1 MFSVLFPGQG
11 SQSPGMAKIFY
22 ENFEYVK
29 SLFQEADDLLKNSI
43 SKLVLEGP
51 KDKLDLTEN
60 TQPAIF
66 LVTYSIF
73 QVLKKETSFDLNSAK
88 YFAGHSL
95 GEYSALACAEAL
107 TFSQTIQ
114 LLQKRGQA
122 MQSAVPKGQGGML
135 AVLGSDVE
143 KINEIIDTN
152 KDKFICYVANDNSVG
167 QIVVSGNNQDLDNF
181 SLELKN
187 NNIKNIKLPVSAP
200 FHCKLMDSATKI
212 MNEEISKIEFNS
224 PKVEIISN
232 VTAEPTNEPAK
243 IKELLVSQIEKPV
256 RWREIVNYM
265 IDKNINKFIE
275 IGPGKVL
282 SGLVKRINRNAEL
295 LQIKDL
301 EDSKKLYINDRFN

>member
-1 MFSVLFPGQG
+1 
-11 SQSPGMAKIFY
+11 
-22 ENFEYVK
+22 
-29 SLFQEADDLLKNSI
+29 
-43 SKLVLEGP
+43 
-51 KDKLDLTEN
+51 
-60 TQPAIF
+60 
-66 LVTYSIF
+66 
-73 QVLKKETSFDLNSAK
+73 
-88 YFAGHSL
+88 
-95 GEYSALACAEAL
+95 
-107 TFSQTIQ
+107 
-114 LLQKRGQA
+114 

-143 KINEIIDTN
+143 KINEIIESN

-181 SLELKN
+181 SSELKN

-282 SGLVKRINRNAEL
+282 SGLVKRINRNVEL
-295 LQIKDL
+295 LQINDL
-301 EDSKKLYINDRFN
+301 EDLKKFS

>member
-11 SQSPGMAKIFY
+11 SQSPGMAKTFY
-22 ENFEYVK
+22 ENFDYVK

-107 TFSQTIQ
+107 TFSQTIE

-143 KINEIIDTN
+143 KINEIIESN

-181 SLELKN
+181 SSELKN

-282 SGLVKRINRNAEL
+282 SGLVKRINRNVEL
-295 LQIKDL
+295 LQINDL
-301 EDSKKLYINDRFN
+301 EDLKKFS

>member
-22 ENFEYVK
+22 ENFDYVK
-29 SLFQEADDLLKNSI
+29 SLFEEADDLLKNSI

-51 KDKLDLTEN
+51 KEKLDLTEN

-73 QVLKKETSFDLNSAK
+73 QVLNKETSFDINSAK

-114 LLQKRGQA
+114 LLKKRGQA
-122 MQSAVPKGQGGML
+122 MQSAVPMGQGGML
-135 AVLGSDVE
+135 AILGSDVE
-143 KINEIIDTN
+143 KINEIIETN

-282 SGLVKRINRNAEL
+282 SGLVKRINRNVEL
-295 LQIKDL
+295 LQINDL
-301 EDSKKLYINDRFN
+301 EDLKKFS

>member
-11 SQSPGMAKIFY
+11 SQSPGMSKIFY

-107 TFSQTIQ
+107 TFSQTIE

-181 SLELKN
+181 SSELKN

-282 SGLVKRINRNAEL
+282 SGLVKRINRNVEL
-295 LQIKDL
+295 LQINDL
-301 EDSKKLYINDRFN
+301 EDLKKFS

>member
-282 SGLVKRINRNAEL
+282 SGLVKRINRNVEL
-295 LQIKDL
+295 LQINDL
-301 EDSKKLYINDRFN
+301 EDLKKFS

>member
-1 MFSVLFPGQG
+1 MFSILFPGQG

-22 ENFEYVK
+22 ENFDYVK

-66 LVTYSIF
+66 LVTFSIF

-107 TFSQTIQ
+107 TFSQTIE

-181 SLELKN
+181 SSELKN

-265 IDKNINKFIE
+265 IDKNINTFIE

-282 SGLVKRINRNAEL
+282 SGLVKRINRNVEL
-295 LQIKDL
+295 LQINDL
-301 EDSKKLYINDRFN
+301 EDLKKFS

>member
-22 ENFEYVK
+22 ENFDYVK

-66 LVTYSIF
+66 LVTFSIF

-143 KINEIIDTN
+143 KINEIIESN

-282 SGLVKRINRNAEL
+282 SGLVKRINRNVEL
-295 LQIKDL
+295 LQINDL
-301 EDSKKLYINDRFN
+301 EDLKKFS

>member
-22 ENFEYVK
+22 ENFDYVK

-66 LVTYSIF
+66 MVTYSIF

-107 TFSQTIQ
+107 TFSQTIE

-181 SLELKN
+181 SSELKN

-232 VTAEPTNEPAK
+232 VTAEPTNEPIK

-282 SGLVKRINRNAEL
+282 SGLVKRINRNVEL
-295 LQIKDL
+295 LQINDL
-301 EDSKKLYINDRFN
+301 EDLKKFS

>member
-22 ENFEYVK
+22 ENFDYVK

-73 QVLKKETSFDLNSAK
+73 QVLNKETSFDINSAK

-114 LLQKRGQA
+114 LLKKRGQA

-143 KINEIIDTN
+143 KINEIIETN

-181 SLELKN
+181 SLELKH

-200 FHCKLMDSATKI
+200 FHCKLMESATKI
-212 MNEEISKIEFNS
+212 MDEEISKIEFNS

-232 VTAEPTNEPAK
+232 VTAEPTNEPSK

-282 SGLVKRINRNAEL
+282 SGLVKRINRNVEL
-295 LQIKDL
+295 LQINDL
-301 EDSKKLYINDRFN
+301 EDLKKFS